1 LLEDACE
8 ATCRFEEP
16 KKLTLRT
23 DFTDYHV
30 SLEVENNGGCVTS
43 VEHMLEAVV
52 ADESRGTVVTLAI
65 SRSSSRRK
73 GARSKLFDE
82 KEEGHVFASS
92 YLASTHRKP
101 QFHDRLEFRSHAI
114 TAKIDIETSNRLG
127 FALWD
132 LTAFRLQSSSQRS
145 ALD

>member
-1 LLEDACE
+1 
-8 ATCRFEEP
+8 
-16 KKLTLRT
+16 
-23 DFTDYHV
+23 
-30 SLEVENNGGCVTS
+30 
-43 VEHMLEAVV
+43 M
-52 ADESRGTVVTLAI
+52 
-65 SRSSSRRK
+65 
-73 GARSKLFDE
+73 
-82 KEEGHVFASS
+82 FASS